1 MKLPRLALI
10 LALAVTATLFGQTV
24 TESLVR
30 IQCDPASG
38 TAQAFFDKKVTVGDA
53 TYVSPGWTQVA
64 WQIGSDKTVT
74 VGDKTLTYAE
84 VFLAVQAIANAEKA
98 AQAAPPATP

>member
-1 MKLPRLALI
+1 MKLPRIAIL
-10 LALAVTATLFGQTV
+10 LALALTATLFGQTV

-38 TAQAFFDKKVTVGDA
+38 TAQAFFDKKVTVGDS
-53 TYVSPGWTQVA
+53 TFTSPAWTQVS

-74 VGDKTLTYAE
+74 VGEKTYTYAE
-84 VFLAVQAIANAEKA
+84 VFLAVQAIAAAEKA
-98 AQAAPPATP
+98 AQANL